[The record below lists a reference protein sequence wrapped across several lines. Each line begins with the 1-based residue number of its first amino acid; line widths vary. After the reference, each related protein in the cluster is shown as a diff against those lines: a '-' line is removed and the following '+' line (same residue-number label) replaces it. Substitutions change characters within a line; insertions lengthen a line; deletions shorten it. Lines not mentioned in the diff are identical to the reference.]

1 MVVTHF
7 MLEGRVVTGVM
18 VGIGMGVAPVVVGV
32 AIMVVVVTD
41 DGALVTVTVG
51 LVRVV

>member
-18 VGIGMGVAPVVVGV
+18 VGMGMGVAPVVV